1 MGDCNKDKD
10 EGEMMLR
17 EMKTRT
23 RDDKEDAYGRQSKD
37 KAG

>member
-1 MGDCNKDKD
+1 MGDCNKDK

-23 RDDKEDAYGRQSKD
+23 RDDKEDVYGRQN
-37 KAG
+37 